1 MKILIVEDDDNLRSG
16 LEDLLDLEG
25 FNVISA
31 HNIAIGFDRYN
42 QEKPDFCIFDIML
55 DKPDDG
61 FTLCKKIR
69 ENDALTPILM
79 LSARAEEIDRVLGF
93 ECGADD
99 YLLKPFGPREL
110 VARIKA
116 ITKRVTQSHP
126 SDTTNKPPTNSN
138 ACFTMHALT
147 INPTALRAFRDD
159 TAIELTERDVR
170 ILTLL
175 HTHAG
180 QVLNRDKVFDECWG
194 RTFMPNSRALDQY
207 ISSLRKK
214 IDPHTDKENSI
225 ISTVH
230 GVGYRYDPTTT
241 TNTT

>member
-31 HNIAIGFDRYN
+31 HNIAIGFDRYS

-69 ENDALTPILM
+69 QNDALTPILM

-116 ITKRVTQSHP
+116 ITKRVTQSPP
-126 SDTTNKPPTNSN
+126 SDATKNTPKEDNTLS
-138 ACFTMHALT
+138 FSMHTLT

-159 TAIELTERDVR
+159 ITIELTERDVR

-175 HTHAG
+175 HNHAG

-214 IDPHTDKENSI
+214 IDNHTDKENSI

-230 GVGYRYDPTTT
+230 GVGYRYDPTINAT
-241 TNTT
+241 